1 LQASPINEKS
11 LNPIVT
17 DSPIDWVRR
26 VAALDP
32 NRPCMALPTG
42 RAASYAA
49 MESAA
54 DAFARACADLGVA
67 AGDRVVVQVEK
78 SIEAVA
84 LYLACQAA
92 GAIYVPLN
100 PDATSSEFEYVLSDA
115 APKLAVVDSQ
125 RLTGVLPLARRA
137 GVALETLDAEGGG
150 SLAERARGHAREAP
164 PHRSSASDV
173 AALIYTSGTTGRP
186 KGAMLTVG
194 NLASNAAAL
203 AGAWRISASD
213 VLLHALPLCHVH
225 GLFAAL
231 NPLLHAGGSLLLMR
245 KFDARAVVDLLPR
258 VTVLMGVPT
267 FYTRLLAAGISR
279 QHAARVRLFVSGSA
293 PLLAGTH
300 REFARETGA
309 EIIERY
315 GMTETLINA
324 SHAYQGPR
332 TAGSVG
338 RALPGVE
345 IRARLAD
352 GALAGVG
359 EVGTLEV
366 RGPNVFAGY
375 WRDPARTRAELRS
388 DGYFVTGDLGTID
401 ASGYI
406 SVVGRSKDLVISG
419 GYNVYPKEIEAA
431 LDALPG
437 IRESAVIGVPHPD
450 LGEAVAAVV
459 TVEPGAVLEEHAIV
473 AKLADSLARYKLPKR
488 VIQVPELP
496 RNAMGKV
503 QKVVLREQY
512 AAICAP
518 AMPAR

>member
-1 LQASPINEKS
+1 LPASPSNEKS
-11 LNPIVT
+11 LNPIVN

-26 VAALDP
+26 VAASDP
-32 NRPCMALPTG
+32 NRPCIALPTG
-42 RAASYAA
+42 RAVTYAEI
-49 MESAA
+49 ESAA
-54 DAFARACADLGVA
+54 DAFAQACADLGVA
-67 AGDRVVVQVEK
+67 AGDRVAVQVEK
-78 SIEAVA
+78 SVEAVA
-84 LYLACQAA
+84 LYLACLAA

-100 PDATSSEFEYVLSDA
+100 PDATLSEFEYVVSDA
-115 APKLAVVDSQ
+115 TPKLAVMDQQKFSA
-125 RLTGVLPLARRA
+125 VLPLARRA
-137 GVALETLDAEGGG
+137 GFALESLGAEGDGTLVE
-150 SLAERARGHAREAP
+150 LARACARETP
-164 PHRSSASDV
+164 PYRSSPSDL

-186 KGAMLTVG
+186 KGAMLTIG

-203 AGAWRISASD
+203 AATWRISASD

-231 NPLLHAGGSLLLMR
+231 NPLLHAGGSLILMR
-245 KFDARAVVDLLPR
+245 KFDAGDVINLLPR

-267 FYTRLLAAGISR
+267 FYTRLLSAGISR
-279 QHAARVRLFVSGSA
+279 ESAAHIRLFVSGSA
-293 PLLAGTH
+293 PLLPGTH
-300 REFARETGA
+300 HAFAHQTGA

-324 SHAYQGPR
+324 SHLYEGPR
-332 TAGSVG
+332 TPGSVG

-345 IRARLAD
+345 IRARRAD
-352 GALAGVG
+352 GVLAGIG

-375 WRDPARTRAELRS
+375 WDDPARTRSELRA

-401 ASGYI
+401 AAGYI
-406 SVVGRSKDLVISG
+406 SIIGRSKDLVISG
-419 GYNVYPKEIEAA
+419 GYNVYPKEVEAA

-450 LGEAVAAVV
+450 LGEAVTAVV
-459 TVEPGAVLEEHAIV
+459 TVEPGAVLEEQAIV
-473 AKLADSLARYKLPKR
+473 ARLADSLARYKLPKR

-503 QKVVLREQY
+503 QKVILREQY
-512 AAICAP
+512 SGLCSPPAP
-518 AMPAR
+518 AQ